1 MRTRYLLLPG
11 ATGLAYFLL
20 ANMML
25 AQSAV
30 PVEIV
35 AAEKV
40 PLVVDSRLVG
50 TIEATNAYPGAFRSG
65 GRIVEV
71 AVDIGD
77 HVAAGTVMAR
87 IDPAQAEAAV
97 AAASAQ
103 LAAAATGLQ
112 QATDARD
119 RASSLLERGV
129 GTRAQLDA
137 AEEAYLGA
145 RASHDQ
151 AEAQLASARQA
162 VADTVITAR
171 EDTVV
176 LDRKVNPGEI
186 VGAGQEVLSLASD
199 GRLEA
204 VFLSPDIT
212 GLAALRDFEIVLH
225 PVGQDPF
232 TTRVTEISPVLTA
245 TGTVEVR
252 AAVPVDAAAGLNIGE
267 SIVGD
272 VRHQGV
278 PVISVPWTAL
288 AATGDGPAVWTV
300 DPGEMTV
307 RLTPI
312 TIADY
317 RDFTIDVSD
326 GLAAG
331 DLVVGAGS
339 QALYQ
344 GMKVRAVEG
353 RE

>member
-1 MRTRYLLLPG
+1 MRMRSLGVPG
-11 ATGLAYFLL
+11 AAILVAFSL
-20 ANMML
+20 ANNVL
-25 AQSAV
+25 ADTAL

-35 AAEKV
+35 AV
-40 PLVVDSRLVG
+40 GRTPLLVESRLVG
-50 TIEATNAYPGAFRSG
+50 TVEATNAYPGAFRSG

-77 HVAAGTVMAR
+77 QVPAGTVMAR
-87 IDPAQAEAAV
+87 IDPAQAEASV
-97 AAASAQ
+97 AAAAAQ

-112 QATDARD
+112 QARDARD

-145 RASHDQ
+145 RARHDQ
-151 AEAQLASARQA
+151 ADAQLASARQA
-162 VADTVITAR
+162 VEDTVITAR
-171 EDTVV
+171 EDVVV

-204 VFLSPDIT
+204 VFLSPDVT
-212 GLAALRDFEIVLH
+212 GLAALRDIEITLH
-225 PVGQDPF
+225 PDGQAPF
-232 TTRVTEISPVLTA
+232 TARVTEISPVLTA
-245 TGTVEVR
+245 TGTVEVHV
-252 AAVPVDAAAGLNIGE
+252 AVPAEAGAGLNIGE
-267 SIVGD
+267 TIAGD
-272 VRHQGV
+272 VRHESA

-288 AATGDGPAVWTV
+288 AATRGGPAVWTV
-300 DPGEMTV
+300 NPADMTV

-317 RDFTIDVSD
+317 RDFAIDVSE
-326 GLAAG
+326 GLADG

-339 QALYQ
+339 QALYE
-344 GMKVRAVEG
+344 GMTVRAAGDGE
-353 RE
+353 